1 MEINY
6 PAIAGDL
13 RAIGDAISRIAREF
27 EAMDAKAVTAGQTET
42 ATTDATVNTRQGER
56 PGIVIRDDA
65 PAGATIETVRASLSA
80 LKLAGHRADAV
91 ELLRRYG
98 ASKVSDVAL
107 EHYGDLQSDA
117 LDVARN
123 YGLNVEVY

>member
-27 EAMDAKAVTAGQTET
+27 EAMDAKAVMAGQTEM
-42 ATTDATVNTRQGER
+42 ATTDATVNTQQGGR
-56 PGIVIRDDA
+56 PGIVIKDDA

-80 LKLAGHRADAV
+80 LKLAGHREDAV

-98 ASKVSDVAL
+98 AKKVSDLAL
-107 EHYGDLQSDA
+107 EHYADLQSDA
-117 LDVARN
+117 MDVARN
-123 YGLNVEVY
+123 YGINMEVY

>member
-27 EAMDAKAVTAGQTET
+27 EAMDAKAVMAGQTEMV
-42 ATTDATVNTRQGER
+42 TTDATVNTQQGGR
-56 PGIVIRDDA
+56 PGIVIKDDA

-80 LKLAGHRADAV
+80 LKLAGHREDAV

-98 ASKVSDVAL
+98 AKKVSDLAL
-107 EHYGDLQSDA
+107 EHYADLQSDA
-117 LDVARN
+117 MDVARN
-123 YGLNVEVY
+123 YGINMEVY

>member
-13 RAIGDAISRIAREF
+13 RAISDALSRIAREL
-27 EAMDAKAVTAGQTET
+27 EGVDAKAVMAEQTEM
-42 ATTDATVNTRQGER
+42 ATTDATVYTQQGER
-56 PGIVIRDDA
+56 PGIVIQDDA

-80 LKLAGHRADAV
+80 LKLAGHRDDAV

-98 ASKVSDVAL
+98 ASKVSDLAL
-107 EHYGDLQSDA
+107 EHYADLQSDA
-117 LDVARN
+117 LDVARTYN
-123 YGLNVEVY
+123 INMEVN

>member
-13 RAIGDAISRIAREF
+13 RAISDALSRIAREL
-27 EAMDAKAVTAGQTET
+27 EGVDAKAVMAEQTEM
-42 ATTDATVNTRQGER
+42 ATTDATVYTQQGGR

-80 LKLAGHRADAV
+80 LKLAGHRDDAKA
-91 ELLRRYG
+91 LLERYG
-98 ASKVSDVAL
+98 ATKVADLAL
-107 EHYGDLQSDA
+107 EHYADLQSDA